1 MLQYN
6 DKLRWQCKFALSDN
20 VTVKILPGWFQ
31 CNQLF
36 ISHQSCCLIIY
47 HHNSYIHCIC
57 MVLFDI
63 MNTCC
68 RHPAVWCRLYYEIK
82 GLYCCKHCY
91 AGQVHFILNHRQC
104 YRWSDGYY
112 WCMPMS
118 AAVLLSRYMHCH
130 CSLWDIKLLIKYY
143 CINVK
148 CHCSVR
154 EMNYR

>member
-47 HHNSYIHCIC
+47 HHNSYIYAWCYLILWIL
-57 MVLFDI
+57 VVAIPQFGVDFI
-63 MNTCC
+63 MKSKAYTAANIVM
-68 RHPAVWCRLYYEIK
+68 RVK
-82 GLYCCKHCY
+82 
-91 AGQVHFILNHRQC
+91 FILSWITDSVTVDLMGITGVC
-104 YRWSDGYY
+104 
-112 WCMPMS
+112 PMS